1 MGKAI
6 KLQGVHHLC
15 GVTLG
20 IKVNV
25 NPCEEIESME
35 KRTKS
40 KLKGSDEEVE
50 LITSFLTCINC
61 GQQFSFTYYEV
72 D

>member
-6 KLQGVHHLC
+6 HIQGVHHLC

-20 IKVNV
+20 VKVNV
-25 NPCEEIESME
+25 NPCEEIEAME
-35 KRTKS
+35 KRKQS
-40 KLKGSDEEVE
+40 KLKDGTPVE
-50 LITSFLTCINC
+50 LIVSFVQCINC

-72 D
+72 E

>member
-6 KLQGVHHLC
+6 KIQGVHHLC
-15 GVTLG
+15 GVTMG
-20 IKVNV
+20 VRVNV

-35 KRTKS
+35 RRKKS
-40 KLKGSDEEVE
+40 KLKDGTPIE
-50 LITSFLTCINC
+50 LITSFAQCINC

>member
-1 MGKAI
+1 MGKPI

-20 IKVNV
+20 VRVNV

-35 KRTKS
+35 RRKKS
-40 KLKGSDEEVE
+40 KLKDGTPIE
-50 LITSFLTCINC
+50 LITSFLQCINC

>member
-35 KRTKS
+35 KKTNS
-40 KLKGSDEEVE
+40 KLKDGTPVV
-50 LITSFLTCINC
+50 LITAFTQCINC

>member
-1 MGKAI
+1 M
-6 KLQGVHHLC
+6 
-15 GVTLG
+15 G

-35 KRTKS
+35 QRKSS
-40 KLKGSDEEVE
+40 KLKDGTPIE
-50 LITSFLTCINC
+50 LITAFVTCLGC